1 MQCNL
6 FVILIS
12 YNVIEYNVL
21 IRKGGFDLVKIS
33 KNLMIALTF
42 LSITLFSGTIFA
54 SETAVTPSNV
64 KVETIVK
71 DDKKVEV
78 VVSEDQYVRIAQ
90 PTKVNTST
98 FESKMNI
105 MGETKQ
111 GTEITIE
118 VYNTK
123 TDNISLSK
131 DVTIYK
137 LKTVGITGSFNQLIE
152 LLEGENKVVLTYT
165 NEKDKKEKEK
175 MVFYITRESEEIKEL
190 VKNMIVHYGKTKE
203 SSLEST
209 MKTNALK

>member
-1 MQCNL
+1 M
-6 FVILIS
+6 
-12 YNVIEYNVL
+12 
-21 IRKGGFDLVKIS
+21 RIS
-33 KNLMIALTF
+33 KNLMIVLTF

-54 SETAVTPSNV
+54 SDITVTPSNV
-64 KVETIVK
+64 KVETVIK
-71 DDKKVEV
+71 DDKKVEM

-123 TDNISLSK
+123 TDNLSLSK
-131 DVTIYK
+131 DVTIYT

-165 NEKDKKEKEK
+165 HEKDKKEKEK
-175 MVFYITRESEEIKEL
+175 MVFYIVRESEEIKEL
-190 VKNMIVHYGKTKE
+190 VKNMLVRYGETKE
-203 SSLEST
+203 SGLEST